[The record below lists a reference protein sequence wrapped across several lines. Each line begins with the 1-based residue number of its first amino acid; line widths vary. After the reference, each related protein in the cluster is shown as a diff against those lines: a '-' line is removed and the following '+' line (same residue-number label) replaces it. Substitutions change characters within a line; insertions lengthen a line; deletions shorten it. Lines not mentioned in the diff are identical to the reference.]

1 MNERITIHNFAG
13 IRHLEL
19 DLRPINILIGSQ
31 ATGKSICA
39 KLLYHFK
46 GFVFDIFSAVEN
58 EQTREELDDGFLREF
73 EEYFPPESWG
83 TGAFAVRYAVG
94 DEFIEVSKGA
104 SETATTKLSYSGVF
118 RDQLR
123 LGRREIEKA
132 MKGRPDAP
140 QMDRWFA
147 VSAVRV
153 KLLAAASS
161 RLGRFAGY
169 SQVFIPAGR
178 SFFAH
183 LQSSVFSYLSTNKA
197 IDPLLTE
204 FGQFYENMKH
214 VQIRTRA
221 HEEHDNDLKR
231 AIDKTVESILHGK
244 HVREKGKDY
253 LQHNDGRR
261 TSLANASS
269 GQQELLPLAIILSL
283 FPFALF
289 ERRGFSIYIEEP
301 EAHLFPTSQR
311 AIVQLL
317 AMVFN
322 TSKNPL
328 QFFVTTHSPYILTSM
343 NNLMQAGYLLERLP
357 ENEHARVRDIVPKEQ
372 IIRPSDVSA
381 YALEAG
387 SGQRLCCDE
396 TGLIPTNVIDDV
408 SDALSVQ
415 FGDLLEVE

>member
-1 MNERITIHNFAG
+1 MNERLTIHNFAG
-13 IRHLEL
+13 IKHLEL
-19 DLRPINILIGSQ
+19 DLRPISILIGSQ

-58 EQTREELDDGFLREF
+58 EQTSEELDNGFLTEF
-73 EEYFPPESWG
+73 EEYFPPDSWG
-83 TGAFAVRYAVG
+83 TGAFSVRYAVG

-104 SETATTKLSYSGVF
+104 SETAATKLSYSGVF

-123 LGRREIEKA
+123 LAQRE
-132 MKGRPDAP
+132 MKNTMEVRPGAP
-140 QMDRWFA
+140 QMDRWLA

-153 KLLAAASS
+153 KVLAAVGS
-161 RLGRFAGY
+161 RLGPFADY

-204 FGQFYENMKH
+204 FGRFYENMKH
-214 VQIRTRA
+214 LQFRTRS
-221 HEEHDNDLKR
+221 HKEHDNDLKK

-244 HVREKGKDY
+244 HVLEKGRDY

-283 FPFALF
+283 FPFARF
-289 ERRGFSIYIEEP
+289 ERWGFSIYIEEP
-301 EAHLFPTSQR
+301 EAHLFPASQR

-343 NNLMQAGYLLERLP
+343 NNLMQAGYLLDRLP
-357 ENEHARVRDIVPKEQ
+357 ESEHARVCEIVPKEQ
-372 IIRPSDVSA
+372 ILRPKDVSA

-387 SGQRLCCDE
+387 FAERLCCDD
-396 TGLIPTNVIDDV
+396 TGLIPTSVIDEV
-408 SDALSVQ
+408 SDALSIQ